1 MSTAGV
7 VCTTLA
13 PARPIRVTGRIFQT
27 ELMTASVAVASHTDE
42 AGAVDKGVDGEI
54 THVTQARLG
63 EVGEAAKA
71 AQARRST
78 RGRETK

>member
-1 MSTAGV
+1 MHHIGTCSSDTSHRPHFSNRV
-7 VCTTLA
+7 DDFFYPSLA
-13 PARPIRVTGRIFQT
+13 N
-27 ELMTASVAVASHTDE
+27 TDE
-42 AGAVDKGVDGEI
+42 AGAVDKGVDGGI
-54 THVTQARLG
+54 TRVTQARLG